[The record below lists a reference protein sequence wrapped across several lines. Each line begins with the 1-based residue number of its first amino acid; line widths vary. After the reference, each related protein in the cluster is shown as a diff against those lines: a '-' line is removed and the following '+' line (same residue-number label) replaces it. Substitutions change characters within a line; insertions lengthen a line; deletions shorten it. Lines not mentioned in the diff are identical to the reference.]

1 MNKFMNFREEGK
13 ICAIFQRKEM
23 EGKMMYRNSRK
34 KILKFVKM
42 FLSVKNMTSLV
53 TNLNF

>member
-13 ICAIFQRKEM
+13 VCAIFQREEM

-34 KILKFVKM
+34 KTKICEDAPIC
-42 FLSVKNMTSLV
+42 
-53 TNLNF
+53 